1 MAKSK
6 TKDKNGNYWW
16 ITDINILSQN
26 EAIEKYLEEKL
37 HLYSNIKEHFDTIPQ
52 LKDILKSYMSQ
63 FASSVNKKELKV
75 STKDQLITSGVFHD
89 EKILEFLLLIS
100 EKVRSFEDK
109 PENASNQELGKYFF
123 NKYKSQEKWPE
134 TDFNFYLKHNHSYQ
148 KENSPII
155 EEVVLNMIAHS
166 RANTAAVLDKPEQEI
181 THLIKKTDMYFQKWF
196 LNIFGQLPPIS
207 LTKVTNITDEG
218 NEYADRISGKT
229 FIDIDNFRDQNKFVH
244 ITVHEGMHLCFNG
257 FNNKRLEEGLI
268 EYFIEKMFES
278 APSKDF
284 VYSPVSET
292 YQTFKNNLKSL
303 FLAMPD
309 AEYHFKAYF
318 LTQDKKALFH
328 FLEKNMNDE
337 VKNLIKNEFWSSDI
351 DSLVYSI
358 NNELEAT
365 LSRKVT

>member
-1 MAKSK
+1 
-6 TKDKNGNYWW
+6 
-16 ITDINILSQN
+16 
-26 EAIEKYLEEKL
+26 
-37 HLYSNIKEHFDTIPQ
+37 
-52 LKDILKSYMSQ
+52 
-63 FASSVNKKELKV
+63 
-75 STKDQLITSGVFHD
+75 
-89 EKILEFLLLIS
+89 
-100 EKVRSFEDK
+100 
-109 PENASNQELGKYFF
+109 
-123 NKYKSQEKWPE
+123 
-134 TDFNFYLKHNHSYQ
+134 
-148 KENSPII
+148 
-155 EEVVLNMIAHS
+155 
-166 RANTAAVLDKPEQEI
+166 
-181 THLIKKTDMYFQKWF
+181 
-196 LNIFGQLPPIS
+196 
-207 LTKVTNITDEG
+207 
-218 NEYADRISGKT
+218 
-229 FIDIDNFRDQNKFVH
+229 
-244 ITVHEGMHLCFNG
+244 MHLCFNG